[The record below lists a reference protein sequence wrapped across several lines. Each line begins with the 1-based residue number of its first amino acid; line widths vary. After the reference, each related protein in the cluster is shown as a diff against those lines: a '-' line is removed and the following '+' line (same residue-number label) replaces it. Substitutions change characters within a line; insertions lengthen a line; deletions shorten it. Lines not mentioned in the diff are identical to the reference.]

1 MFSEMFTR
9 GYTSPRPVAITKYTF
24 VRIICKSTQNH
35 FYFPSF
41 IRISANLQYSAF
53 SSIITLSLPKLFAAA
68 PVAPD
73 PASSIIYTSKPQA
86 PF

>member
-9 GYTSPRPVAITKYTF
+9 GYTRPRSVTVIKNTF
-24 VRIICKSTQNH
+24 KWIIDVLTRFH

-41 IRISANLQYSAF
+41 TRTSASSQYSAF
-53 SSIITLSLPKLFAAA
+53 NSIITLSLPKLFAAA